1 MRRTNLLGLA
11 SRVVSGVGLL
21 LVAGALPW
29 LSRHDPAAAILRARY
44 AELEPTEQALAAIRE
59 QLGLDQGPIA
69 MSLQWWSAV
78 LRGDLGNSWVSG
90 TEIGPGLWQAVG
102 VSATLTM
109 FAVVVALNTWAEFE
123 HDPGRLPDIE
133 REKREGSLHRP
144 AGMCAVD

>member
-44 AELEPTEQALAAIRE
+44 AELEPTEQALSAIRE

-78 LRGDLGNSWVSG
+78 LRGDPGQLVGERDRNRSRTLASCRGLGHADHVCGRCGAADGLRTDHSG
-90 TEIGPGLWQAVG
+90 
-102 VSATLTM
+102 S
-109 FAVVVALNTWAEFE
+109 VAGAA
-123 HDPGRLPDIE
+123 R
-133 REKREGSLHRP
+133 
-144 AGMCAVD
+144 